1 MDVTTQQDT
10 LSNRPLGDSERAR
23 FFVSARNGGLECL
36 EATFR
41 THVYAPHA
49 HETYVVGTVVAG
61 CETFLCRG
69 ERHYVGPGDLTFVNP
84 LEVHDGE
91 PFEGAYSYRMS
102 YPTVAL
108 MARAAVE
115 VSGRDGTGSPFFR
128 APCVRD
134 PDGAALFVAAHR
146 LMDAGTE
153 PLAAEEALLR
163 AMALAVA
170 RHAGV
175 RPQRLGCEAGP
186 VARACALIEGRYAD
200 DLSLDDLA
208 AAARLPRHL
217 LIRAFRRETGATPHS
232 YLVNRR
238 VLAARAML
246 QAGAAPADVALAVG
260 FFDQS
265 HLTRAFKARYA
276 VTPGAYRAAF
286 RH

>member
-1 MDVTTQQDT
+1 MDVTSQRST
-10 LSNRPLGDSERAR
+10 LDDRPLGKAERAR
-23 FFVSARNGGLECL
+23 FFVSERHGGLECL

-49 HETYVVGTVVAG
+49 HETFVVGTVVAG

-69 ERHYVGPGDLTFVNP
+69 ARHYVGPDDLTFVNP

-91 PFEGAYSYRMS
+91 PFEDGYSYRMS
-102 YPTVAL
+102 YPTVDFVAAA
-108 MARAAVE
+108 ARE
-115 VSGRDGTGSPFFR
+115 VAGEASARMPYF
-128 APCVRD
+128 AQPCVRD
-134 PDGAALFVAAHR
+134 PEGAALFVQAHR
-146 LMDAGTE
+146 LLDQGEDA
-153 PLAAEEALLR
+153 LAGDEALLGV
-163 AMALAVA
+163 MALLVA
-170 RHAGV
+170 RHGGV
-175 RPQRLGCEAGP
+175 RPRSLGQEAAP
-186 VARACALIEGRYAD
+186 VKRAQALIDDRFAD

-208 AAARLPRHL
+208 AAAGLPRHL

-238 VLAARAML
+238 VLEARSL
-246 QAGAAPADVALAVG
+246 LRSGVSPAEAALAVG

-265 HLTRAFKARYA
+265 HLTRAFKARHG